1 MKRTAVLLA
10 GLLIAAAIPAAA
22 SAQYRP
28 NSLGD
33 DWRQQQNEAR
43 QGVRRGRLVP
53 LSQVLAEINR
63 RTPGRLLDAGIE
75 YMEDRP
81 VYRVRWITSDGRRI
95 DYLVDAT
102 SGAILSGG

>member
-1 MKRTAVLLA
+1 MKRIAVLFA
-10 GLLIAAAIPAAA
+10 GLLIAATLPGAA

-43 QGVRRGRLVP
+43 RGVQRGRMVP

-63 RTPGRLLDAGIE
+63 RTPGRVLDAGIE
-75 YMEDRP
+75 YMGERP

-95 DYLVDAT
+95 DYLVDAS
-102 SGAILSGG
+102 SGQIISGG